1 MCTEEVQTDHTVVKT
16 PILIVKTLGYRKMKK
31 YTFNKTYMQLINIK

>member
-16 PILIVKTLGYRKMKK
+16 PILIFKTLGYGKMFFVVK
-31 YTFNKTYMQLINIK
+31 MLSSVC